1 MNARVVETT
10 SERVWQRIRSAGLLR
25 SGQRV
30 LVACSGGADS
40 TAMLDLLRRL
50 APRGGW
56 TPVVVTIDHH
66 QQPRHTA
73 AVRQLRNR
81 CRRWSL
87 QFVASAL
94 APEQAA
100 PGSDED
106 RLRRARY
113 RLLRR
118 VAADQGCQRVATG
131 HTADDQVETVLLRL
145 LRGAGPTGLAGMAG
159 LRPLPPG
166 FLARPLLRCT
176 RADILAYLEARGIE
190 PVDDPSNRDPSFDRN
205 YLRHRVLP
213 TVAGRWPGYRSA
225 VLRAA
230 DWQRSAAAAVDARAR
245 SDWQRTWTAAASGEA
260 LLALSQWLAL
270 EPNRA
275 CAVIRHWCSL
285 HGLPEPPAPRLRD
298 FRRQCLEARSDRQPL
313 LDWPAAQLR
322 AHRNALWLDRKPLP
336 PDDWQLDWSPRAPA
350 PLPAGGSLVLQGP
363 RPRGL
368 DGAWQLGPAPAG
380 ARLRP
385 REGGRGR
392 RVGELMR
399 EAGIPPWRRPAL
411 PALTIDGRLAAV
423 ATDWL
428 DAAFSRQLSAA
439 GARLEWRGRPRALL
453 PSRPNCQDSPP

>member
-1 MNARVVETT
+1 MARTPVSAVTLDARVLHAGDGNLLAFSGGPDSACLLHLLLDRGLGPRLRVVHVDHGLDDA
-10 SERVWQRIRSAGLLR
+10 SAERARSARALAERL
-25 SGQRV
+25 
-30 LVACSGGADS
+30 GADC
-40 TAMLDLLRRL
+40 RIERL
-50 APRGGW
+50 ARDEATGGG
-56 TPVVVTIDHH
+56 PE
-66 QQPRHTA
+66 A
-73 AVRQLRNR
+73 A
-81 CRRWSL
+81 
-87 QFVASAL
+87 A
-94 APEQAA
+94 
-100 PGSDED
+100 
-106 RLRRARY
+106 RRARY
-113 RLLRR
+113 QRLCALMRPGDHLLT
-118 VAADQGCQRVATG
+118 A
-131 HTADDQVETVLLRL
+131 HHADDQVETVLLRL

-213 TVAGRWPGYRSA
+213 AIARRWPGYRSA

-285 HGLPEPPAPRLRD
+285 HGLPEPPTPRLRD

-392 RVGELMR
+392 RVGELLR